1 MWYAR
6 LSRTPKMIRRTAL
19 TVILALAVAVHVQ
32 SDPTHRH
39 LLLVLDGL
47 RLDYVTRE
55 VMPNLYAL
63 AQRGVTFTNHHAVY
77 PTVTR
82 VNASSI
88 STGAYPE
95 RHGILGNSVFF
106 PRVDSNRFLDTGERS
121 NLERIQHDED
131 GVLLTAATLGETL
144 HRNGKKMLVVGSGTS
159 GAAFLLNHTVSG
171 GAILHTDYALPEP
184 LHQRMLAELGPP
196 PAEGH
201 PNDARNRR
209 AVDAFLR
216 IGLPTIDPA
225 VTVMWLSDPDTTA
238 HALGMGHPT
247 TIEALRR
254 LDREVLNIQDGLRK
268 AGLFDVYNIWVT
280 SDHGFATYTGAP
292 NVRALLEPFS
302 GTLADGSPRVVHGE
316 TAIYVRDGDH
326 RVVRQIVRALQSTT
340 GIGAIFTQ
348 ADRLGSLAGSVEG
361 TLSFEAARGGHAR
374 KGDILYSPDW
384 TDAANAYGIAGTSAS
399 NGVAGHGSSS
409 PFEIHNTL
417 IAAGPNIKQE
427 ATVSIP
433 SGNVDFAPTFL
444 QMLGLHVPS
453 SMQGRPLV
461 EALRMPTG
469 GSTPT
474 VRKSQQVATTSDG
487 TYSQTAFFSIV
498 RVDSNDYR
506 YLDYTKVTR
515 ARK

>member
-1 MWYAR
+1 
-6 LSRTPKMIRRTAL
+6 MIRSAAL
-19 TVILALAVAVHVQ
+19 TLILALAVVVPAQ
-32 SDPTHRH
+32 PDPSHRH

-47 RLDYVTRE
+47 RPDYVTKD
-55 VMPNLYAL
+55 VMPNLHAL

-106 PRVDSNRFLDTGERS
+106 PRVDANRFLDTGQRAD
-121 NLERIQHDED
+121 LERIQHDQD

-144 HRNGKKMLVVGSGTS
+144 RANGKTMLAVGSGTS
-159 GAAFLLNHTVSG
+159 GAVFLLNHTVSG
-171 GAILHTDYALPEP
+171 GAILHTDYALPAP
-184 LHQRMLAELGPP
+184 LHQRMLAEFGPP
-196 PAEGH
+196 PVQGH

-209 AVDAFLR
+209 AADAFLK
-216 IGLPTIDPA
+216 IGLPSVDPA

-254 LDREVLNIQDGLRK
+254 LDREVLNIQEGLRA

-292 NVRALLEPFS
+292 DVRAMLKPFAGALS
-302 GTLADGSPRVVHGE
+302 DGSPRIVYGE
-316 TAIYVRDGDH
+316 TAIYVRDGD
-326 RVVRQIVRALQSTT
+326 RQIVRQVVRSLQSTT
-340 GIGAIFTQ
+340 GIGAIFTRP
-348 ADRLGSLAGSVEG
+348 DRRGSLAGSVEG
-361 TLSFEAARGGHAR
+361 TLSFEVARGSHAR
-374 KGDILYSPDW
+374 TGDILYSPDW
-384 TDAANAYGIAGTSAS
+384 TDAPNAHGIAGTSAS

-417 IAAGPNIKQE
+417 FAAGPDIRQDT
-427 ATVSIP
+427 TVSIP

-444 QMLGLHVPS
+444 HMLGLPVPA

-461 EALRMPTG
+461 EALRMPVAG
-469 GSTPT
+469 RSTPT
-474 VRKSQQVATTSDG
+474 VRKTQQVATTSDG
-487 TYSQTAFFSIV
+487 TYSQTAFFSVV
-498 RVDSNDYR
+498 RVGSKDYR

-515 ARK
+515 TKK